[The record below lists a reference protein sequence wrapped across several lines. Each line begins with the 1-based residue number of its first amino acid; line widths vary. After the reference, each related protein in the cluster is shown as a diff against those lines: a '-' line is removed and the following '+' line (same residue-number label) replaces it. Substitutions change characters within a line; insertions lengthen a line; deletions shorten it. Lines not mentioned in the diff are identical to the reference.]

1 MGHMVEDSKNNIDLA
16 FLLALTVWGSIY
28 DKLTKIISSLNTELM
43 TMANGKLT
51 FKGFINYDCF
61 LISLS

>member
-51 FKGFINYDCF
+51 FKGFINHNCF